1 MEVWLEE
8 KKPEVMSTT
17 NVVLA
22 LVLHALFFAAVFTF
36 AKFHFKPK
44 ETVIP
49 IDLTLVVNENLDG
62 VDNEPPPVN
71 DPPPPEPTPPKP
83 PEPTPPTPPPP
94 PPPVET
100 KVDAV
105 VKEPEKKKPEEKKP
119 EPPKET
125 LEERIKR
132 MRESVK
138 APEKKKETPKKV
150 EEKKP
155 EPPKKTKE
163 ELLKERMDQMV
174 KNAKPVKIKVPD
186 APSGNG
192 ITDRKPPMTD
202 KQIQDYL
209 NKGYKPGSTTQ
220 IASSQMQYCISRIQQ
235 AIDARWREVMP
246 RIGAEGTVV
255 ILARVNAQGRL
266 VNCRLKDSCG
276 DRTSDAAAM
285 TVVKTV
291 PAIAG
296 LDREFLKKYAKED
309 LAIRYKVKAR

>member
-1 MEVWLEE
+1 M
-8 KKPEVMSTT
+8 
-17 NVVLA
+17 
-22 LVLHALFFAAVFTF
+22 
-36 AKFHFKPK
+36 
-44 ETVIP
+44 IP

-125 LEERIKR
+125 REERLRRI
-132 MRESVK
+132 RESVK
-138 APEKKKETPKKV
+138 APEKKEDPKKP

-155 EPPKKTKE
+155 EPPKKETRE
-163 ELLKERMDQMV
+163 ERMKRM
-174 KNAKPVKIKVPD
+174 KESATISKVKIKVPD

-192 ITDRKPPMTD
+192 RTERQPRTPEEIAKL
-202 KQIQDYL
+202 L

-220 IASSQMQYCISRIQQ
+220 IASSEMQYCISRIQQ

-291 PAIAG
+291 PAISG

-309 LAIRYKVKAR
+309 LAIRYKVRER

>member
-8 KKPEVMSTT
+8 KKPEVISTT

-94 PPPVET
+94 PTPVET

-105 VKEPEKKKPEEKKP
+105 VKEPEKEPPEKKP

-138 APEKKKETPKKV
+138 APEKKEEPKKV

-163 ELLKERMDQMV
+163 ELLKERIDQMR
-174 KNAKPVKIKVPD
+174 KNAKTVKIKVPD

-192 ITDRKPPMTD
+192 RTERQPRTPEEIAKL
-202 KQIQDYL
+202 L

-220 IASSQMQYCISRIQQ
+220 IASSEMQYCISRIQQ

-276 DRTSDAAAM
+276 DRTSDAAAL

-291 PAIAG
+291 PAISG

-309 LAIRYKVKAR
+309 LAIRYKVRER

>member
-36 AKFHFKPK
+36 AKFQFKPK

-105 VKEPEKKKPEEKKP
+105 VKEPEKRKPPEKKP

-138 APEKKKETPKKV
+138 APAKKEEPKKV

-163 ELLKERMDQMV
+163 ELLKERLDQMR
-174 KNAKPVKIKVPD
+174 KNAKTVKIKVPD

-192 ITDRKPPMTD
+192 KTERRTLTEAEIRKR
-202 KQIQDYL
+202 L
-209 NKGYKPGSTTQ
+209 GEGYKPGSTTQ
-220 IASSQMQYCISRIQQ
+220 IAESQMQYCISRIQQ

-255 ILARVNAQGRL
+255 ILVRVNALGRL
-266 VNCRLKDSCG
+266 VNCRLRDSCG
-276 DRTSDAAAM
+276 DRTSDTAAL

-291 PAIAG
+291 PAISG

>member
-105 VKEPEKKKPEEKKP
+105 VKEPEKKPPEKKP

-138 APEKKKETPKKV
+138 APEKKEEPKKV

-163 ELLKERMDQMV
+163 ELLKERLDQMR
-174 KNAKPVKIKVPD
+174 KNAKTVKIKVPD

-192 ITDRKPPMTD
+192 KTDRKPPMTD

-220 IASSQMQYCISRIQQ
+220 IASSEMQYCISRIQQ

-255 ILARVNAQGRL
+255 ILVRVNAQGRL
-266 VNCRLKDSCG
+266 VNCRLRDSCG
-276 DRTSDAAAM
+276 DRTSDTAAL

-291 PAIAG
+291 PAISG

>member
-36 AKFHFKPK
+36 AKFHFKPT

-49 IDLTLVVNENLDG
+49 IDLTLVVTENLDG
-62 VDNEPPPVN
+62 VDNEPPPLN

-125 LEERIKR
+125 REERLRRI
-132 MRESVK
+132 RESVK
-138 APEKKKETPKKV
+138 APEKKEDPKKP

-155 EPPKKTKE
+155 EPPKKETRE
-163 ELLKERMDQMV
+163 ERMKRM
-174 KNAKPVKIKVPD
+174 KESATISKVKIKVPD
-186 APSGNG
+186 AQSGNG
-192 ITDRKPPMTD
+192 RTERQPRTPEEIAKLLD
-202 KQIQDYL
+202 
-209 NKGYKPGSTTQ
+209 KGYKPSSTTQ

-276 DRTSDAAAM
+276 DRTSDAAAL

-291 PAIAG
+291 PAISG

-309 LAIRYKVKAR
+309 LAIRYKVRER

>member
-8 KKPEVMSTT
+8 KKPEVISTT

-62 VDNEPPPVN
+62 VDNEPPPLN

-105 VKEPEKKKPEEKKP
+105 VKEPDKKKPEEKKP

-125 LEERIKR
+125 REERIKR

-138 APEKKKETPKKV
+138 APEKKEEPKKV

-163 ELLKERMDQMV
+163 ELLKERMDKMV
-174 KNAKPVKIKVPD
+174 KTAKTVNIKVPD
-186 APSGNG
+186 VRSGNG
-192 ITDRKPPMTD
+192 KTDRKPPMTD

-220 IASSQMQYCISRIQQ
+220 IASSEMQYCISRIQQ

-291 PAIAG
+291 PAISG

-309 LAIRYKVKAR
+309 LAIRYKVRER

>member
-8 KKPEVMSTT
+8 KKPEVISTT

-62 VDNEPPPVN
+62 VDNEPPPLN

-125 LEERIKR
+125 REERMKR

-138 APEKKKETPKKV
+138 APEKKETPKKV

-155 EPPKKTKE
+155 IPPKKTKE
-163 ELLKERMDQMV
+163 ELEKE
-174 KNAKPVKIKVPD
+174 KFAKMRNSATVTKVDIKVPD
-186 APSGNG
+186 MRSGNG
-192 ITDRKPPMTD
+192 KTD
-202 KQIQDYL
+202 KRTLTEAEIIKLL
-209 NKGYKPGSTTQ
+209 NKDYKPGSTTK
-220 IASSQMQYCISRIQQ
+220 IAESQMQYCISRITQ
-235 AIDARWREVMP
+235 AIDRRWREVMP

-255 ILARVNAQGRL
+255 ILVRVNSQGRL
-266 VNCRLKDSCG
+266 VNCRLRSSCG
-276 DRTSDAAAM
+276 DRTSDSAAL
-285 TVVKTV
+285 TVVQTV
-291 PAIAG
+291 PAIPG
-296 LDREFLKKYAKED
+296 LDREFLKKFAKED
-309 LAIRYKVKAR
+309 LPIHYKVVAR

>member
-8 KKPEVMSTT
+8 KKPEVISTT

-62 VDNEPPPVN
+62 VDNEPPPLN

-100 KVDAV
+100 TVDAV
-105 VKEPEKKKPEEKKP
+105 IKEPEKKKPEEKKP
-119 EPPKET
+119 EPPKKET
-125 LEERIKR
+125 REERMKR
-132 MRESVK
+132 MKESATISK
-138 APEKKKETPKKV
+138 
-150 EEKKP
+150 
-155 EPPKKTKE
+155 
-163 ELLKERMDQMV
+163 
-174 KNAKPVKIKVPD
+174 VKIKVPD
-186 APSGNG
+186 AQSGNG
-192 ITDRKPPMTD
+192 RTERQPRTREEIEKL
-202 KQIQDYL
+202 L

-276 DRTSDAAAM
+276 DRTSDAAAL

-291 PAIAG
+291 PAISG

-309 LAIRYKVKAR
+309 LAIRYKVRER

>member
-71 DPPPPEPTPPKP
+71 DPPPPDPTPPKP

-94 PPPVET
+94 PPVDT

-105 VKEPEKKKPEEKKP
+105 VKEPEKKPPEKKP

-138 APEKKKETPKKV
+138 APEKKEEPKKV

-163 ELLKERMDQMV
+163 ELLKERMDKMV
-174 KNAKPVKIKVPD
+174 KTAKTVNIKVPD
-186 APSGNG
+186 VRSGNG
-192 ITDRKPPMTD
+192 RTD
-202 KQIQDYL
+202 KKTLTDKEIRDYL

-220 IASSQMQYCISRIQQ
+220 IAESEMQLCISKITQ
-235 AIDARWREVMP
+235 AIDRRWRELMP

-255 ILARVNAQGRL
+255 ILVRVNSQGRL
-266 VNCRLKDSCG
+266 VNCRLRSSCG
-276 DRTSDAAAM
+276 DRTSDTAAL

-291 PAIAG
+291 PAIPG
-296 LDREFLKKYAKED
+296 LDREFIKKFSKED
-309 LAIRYKVKAR
+309 LPIHYKVVAR

>member
-83 PEPTPPTPPPP
+83 VEPTPPTPPP

-105 VKEPEKKKPEEKKP
+105 VKEPEKKPPEKKP

-138 APEKKKETPKKV
+138 APEKKEEPKKV

-163 ELLKERMDQMV
+163 ELLKERLDQMR
-174 KNAKPVKIKVPD
+174 KNAKTVNIKVPD
-186 APSGNG
+186 VRSGNG
-192 ITDRKPPMTD
+192 KTAKKTLTD
-202 KQIQDYL
+202 KEIRDYL

-220 IASSQMQYCISRIQQ
+220 IAESEMQLCISKITQ
-235 AIDARWREVMP
+235 AIDRRWRELMP

-255 ILARVNAQGRL
+255 ILVRVNSQGRL
-266 VNCRLKDSCG
+266 VNCRLRSSCG
-276 DRTSDAAAM
+276 DRTSDTAAL

-291 PAIAG
+291 PAIPG
-296 LDREFLKKYAKED
+296 LDREFIKKFSKED
-309 LAIRYKVKAR
+309 LPIHYKVVAR

>member
-1 MEVWLEE
+1 VHE
-8 KKPEVMSTT
+8 
-17 NVVLA
+17 
-22 LVLHALFFAAVFTF
+22 H
-36 AKFHFKPK
+36 
-44 ETVIP
+44 
-49 IDLTLVVNENLDG
+49 LDG
-62 VDNEPPPVN
+62 VANAPPPVN

-105 VKEPEKKKPEEKKP
+105 VKEPETKKPPEKKP

-138 APEKKKETPKKV
+138 APEKKKEEPKKV

-163 ELLKERMDQMV
+163 ELLKERIDQMR
-174 KNAKPVKIKVPD
+174 KNAKTVKIKVPD

-192 ITDRKPPMTD
+192 KTERRTLTEAEIRKR
-202 KQIQDYL
+202 L
-209 NKGYKPGSTTQ
+209 NDGYKPGSTTQ
-220 IASSQMQYCISRIQQ
+220 IASSEMQYCISRIQQ

-266 VNCRLKDSCG
+266 VNCRLRDSCG
-276 DRTSDAAAM
+276 DRTSDAAAL

-291 PAIAG
+291 PAISG

-309 LAIRYKVKAR
+309 LAIRYKVRER